1 VMVMEYLTLQTQTK
15 ININMKSK
23 NANIFVSSVNK
34 ISKKLEFY
42 GDANLENISLLR
54 LIYKYLSYAPEY
66 SYTRLMEKMIAKLQ
80 KEDGLICL
88 ERESTVHISYSSPI
102 GVVSVGASNARPT
115 LGAASITVGE
125 EVDEYT
131 FTYAD
136 LFSGYYD
143 DAGGTPS
150 SFVIS
155 QLPLQSNGGKVYYDG
170 IEVVAG
176 QLLYDATKLTYTR
189 GGDAAY
195 SDYFNFYANDDN
207 TQLPLSSSGSAVGI
221 TVEEKLIEN
230 VPPTIDD
237 VSFTSENR
245 FTTVFTSASFSS
257 YNDVDGDN
265 LGAIK
270 ILSIS
275 TTNRGDYMFQ
285 GAPVVVGQIITV
297 EQMDVLGGS
306 FYHLG
311 PDENALSS
319 DTIEVAVRARTG
331 DQSWVE

>member
-1 VMVMEYLTLQTQTK
+1 
-15 ININMKSK
+15 MKSK

-230 VPPTIDD
+230 VPPTISDLLI
-237 VSFTSENR
+237 TSENR
-245 FTTVFTSASFSS
+245 FITKFTSASFSSS
-257 YNDVDGDN
+257 YNDVDGDS

-270 ILSIS
+270 IVSIATS
-275 TTNRGDYMFQ
+275 NRGRYMYYNREL
-285 GAPVVVGQIITV
+285 VVGDIITV
-297 EQMDVLGGS
+297 EEMDAVGS
-306 FYHLG
+306 PLYHEG
-311 PDENALSS
+311 PDENSLSS
-319 DTIEVAVRARTG
+319 DTMEIAVRARTG
-331 DQSWVE
+331 DQSWIE